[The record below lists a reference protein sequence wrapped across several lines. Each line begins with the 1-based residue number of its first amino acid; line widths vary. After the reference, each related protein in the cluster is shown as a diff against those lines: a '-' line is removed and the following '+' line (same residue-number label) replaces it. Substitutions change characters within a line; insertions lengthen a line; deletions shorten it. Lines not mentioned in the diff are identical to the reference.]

1 MNKIKPEL
9 LDIVEILVNLPE
21 QKQFVGD
28 QGTIVECYDDNN
40 FEVEFVNESG
50 ETTAL
55 CALSSKQFIVVWQIA
70 TKQWVTP
77 TDKITAIFS
86 KLSDTK
92 RQEVLDFARFIYQRA

>member
-1 MNKIKPEL
+1 MIKPEL
-9 LDIVEILVNLPE
+9 LDIVEILVNLPDH
-21 QKQFVGD
+21 KQFVGD
-28 QGTIVECYDDNN
+28 QGTIVECYDDDN

-55 CALSSKQFIVVWQIA
+55 CALSSKQFIVVWQIS

-77 TDKITAIFS
+77 TDKIAAIFS
-86 KLSDTK
+86 NLSDTK

>member
-1 MNKIKPEL
+1 MIKPEL
-9 LDIVEILVNLPE
+9 LDIVEILVNLPD

-28 QGTIVECYDDNN
+28 RGTIVECYDDDN

-86 KLSDTK
+86 NLSDTK

>member
-21 QKQFVGD
+21 QKKFVGD
-28 QGTIVECYDDNN
+28 KGTIVECYDDNN

-77 TDKITAIFS
+77 TDKIAAIFS
-86 KLSDTK
+86 NLSDTK
-92 RQEVLDFARFIYQRA
+92 REEVLDFARFIYQRA